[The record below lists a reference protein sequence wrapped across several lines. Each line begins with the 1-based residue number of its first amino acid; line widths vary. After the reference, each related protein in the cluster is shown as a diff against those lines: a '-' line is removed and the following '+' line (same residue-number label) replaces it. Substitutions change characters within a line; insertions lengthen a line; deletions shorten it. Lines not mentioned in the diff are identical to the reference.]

1 MTVSKGFY
9 KKIYNWLMDVEK
21 NEVRYRPFIMDGNPY
36 KSRVFLVG
44 SNAIPFFMVEQG
56 DEKSFADALLNQD
69 LLEDLYDRDIHDAP
83 REFKGSLHFAKWLQK
98 EFNETTVY
106 TSLNAFQV
114 ETADELKKVK
124 KENPQAFA
132 RGQVIF
138 DEVFNEFQPEIIILQ
153 GTAALNQF
161 KEMYAERLVIYN
173 STITKVQQLEVEGP
187 FAEMLDQNGKKV
199 YIFATR
205 SMSYFGKDGLKFG
218 DFKNKIRE
226 FLEN

>member
-1 MTVSKGFY
+1 
-9 KKIYNWLMDVEK
+9 MDVEK

>member
-1 MTVSKGFY
+1 
-9 KKIYNWLMDVEK
+9 
-21 NEVRYRPFIMDGNPY
+21 MDGNPY

-124 KENPQAFA
+124 KKIHKPLHAGKLF
-132 RGQVIF
+132 
-138 DEVFNEFQPEIIILQ
+138 L
-153 GTAALNQF
+153 
-161 KEMYAERLVIYN
+161 
-173 STITKVQQLEVEGP
+173 TK
-187 FAEMLDQNGKKV
+187 
-199 YIFATR
+199 Y
-205 SMSYFGKDGLKFG
+205 SMSFNQKLLF
-218 DFKNKIRE
+218 FKGQ
-226 FLEN
+226 LH

>member
-1 MTVSKGFY
+1 M
-9 KKIYNWLMDVEK
+9 NEAK
-21 NEVRYRPFIMDGNPY
+21 NEVLYRPFIMDGNPY

-44 SNAIPFFMVEQG
+44 SNAIPFFKVEQG

-98 EFNETTVY
+98 EFNETAVY
-106 TSLNAFQV
+106 TSLNTYQV
-114 ETADELKKVK
+114 ESADELKVVK
-124 KENPQAFA
+124 KENRQAFA
-132 RGQVIF
+132 RGQGIF
-138 DEVFNEFQPEIIILQ
+138 DEVLNEFQPEIIVLQ

-173 STITKVQQLEVEGP
+173 PTITKVQQLEVEGP

-199 YIFATR
+199 FIFATR
-205 SMSYFGKDGLKFG
+205 SMSYFGKDGSKFE